1 MAQVKATFPNISFAS
16 GKGDILVYVCF
27 TILSVSSWFRM
38 NEEKESDI
46 FWVLTKPNSWE
57 TRDHLYPFTNF
68 LIYGFFPKDAL
79 NFDNRRWSKELEDDR
94 EV

>member
-68 LIYGFFPKDAL
+68 LLISCTYYPNKSKDFL
-79 NFDNRRWSKELEDDR
+79 VYLFLL
-94 EV
+94 